1 MMKGPCA
8 PLLSPKTNTMGK
20 MKELYAAMQEGYI
33 EDLRQAYVIAESEN
47 REVMRFQGQTI
58 SLTYAKYLLQFTDTF
73 LKDLTNDNIRNAND
87 ESERLV

>member
-8 PLLSPKTNTMGK
+8 PLLSNNIYTMGK

-33 EDLRQAYVIAESEN
+33 EDLRQAYIIAQSEN

-87 ESERLV
+87 ESERLI

>member
-1 MMKGPCA
+1 
-8 PLLSPKTNTMGK
+8 
-20 MKELYAAMQEGYI
+20 
-33 EDLRQAYVIAESEN
+33 
-47 REVMRFQGQTI
+47 MRFQGQTI

>member
-8 PLLSPKTNTMGK
+8 PLLSNNIYIMGK

-33 EDLRQAYVIAESEN
+33 EDLRQAYVIAESED

-58 SLTYAKYLLQFTDTF
+58 SLTYAKYLLLMF
-73 LKDLTNDNIRNAND
+73 LILLLLSKDKGSHYEFKL
-87 ESERLV
+87 

>member
-1 MMKGPCA
+1 MKGPCA
-8 PLLSPKTNTMGK
+8 TLLSNNIYIMGK

>member
-8 PLLSPKTNTMGK
+8 PLLSTNIYTMGK

-73 LKDLTNDNIRNAND
+73 LKDLTDDNIRNTNN

>member
-1 MMKGPCA
+1 
-8 PLLSPKTNTMGK
+8 MGK

-33 EDLRQAYVIAESEN
+33 EDLRQAYVIAESED

-73 LKDLTNDNIRNAND
+73 IKDLTNDNIRNAND
-87 ESERLV
+87 ESKRLV

>member
-1 MMKGPCA
+1 MKGPCA